1 MKKTIIN
8 LLLLSTISFC
18 TAAQGTQAKSD
29 ESVRISSVPYPL
41 NWDNTPQKFAVTDKG
56 ITIEAQKGTDLF
68 VFVDGNYYNNTA
80 SKLLFHPDSNFVFK
94 AKVSPEFNE
103 VYDGGAILVYS
114 DKENWANFLFEK
126 NERNT
131 YGVVSSF
138 VKNKISD
145 GNYHTEL
152 PSKEV
157 YMKVAKSGKIFNFY
171 YSLDGQKWVLTRT
184 FPYSQ
189 LENMRIG
196 FYAQAAKGP
205 GCKVHFTEISYNG
218 KAFKDFFTGE

>member
-8 LLLLSTISFC
+8 LLLLSFISFG
-18 TAAQGTQAKSD
+18 AIAQAKQD
-29 ESVRISSVPYPL
+29 ESVKIPEVPYPL
-41 NWDNTPQKFAVTDKG
+41 KWENTPEKFSVTDKG

-80 SKLLFHPDSNFVFK
+80 PKLLFHPDSNFVFK

-103 VYDGGAILVYS
+103 VYDGGAILIYS
-114 DKENWANFLFEK
+114 DIENWANFLFEK

-131 YGVVSSF
+131 YGIVSSF
-138 VKNKISD
+138 VKNKVSD
-145 GNYHTEL
+145 GNYHREL
-152 PSKEV
+152 PEKEV
-157 YMKVAKSGKIFNFY
+157 YLKVAKSGKIFNFY
-171 YSLDGQKWVLTRT
+171 YSLDGQKWILTRT
-184 FPYSQ
+184 FPYSPSAS
-189 LENMRIG
+189 LRIG

-218 KAFKDFFTGE
+218 KAFSDFFSGE